1 MKSTIVIPQI
11 TVDFDT
17 QLGIE
22 NLAPYEA
29 IVYNLLKR
37 ASACYPIFDDALSA
51 KEQIQQLE
59 NHLPITFNTSAE
71 QAPAT
76 LSFCLFC
83 KSRPNVFK
91 FFLEMVSR
99 WLVPGKRLNVIL
111 SHAVDFHFQDLSQDL
126 YMVAEILIRIDNSSD
141 FEQIHRNLPMLF
153 SEIKLGVNSE
163 YYAGKILE
171 VKGLCNDEKTV
182 IIQEQIAD
190 LIAHYPKYFD
200 TKLFSEMQHILVTC
214 DNQFKVMRK
223 SSHLTRMICYQYLF
237 RNFLCKAI
245 RENPK
250 KRHMNLKLFRSKIK
264 IGTEYKKV
272 LCIVL
277 GINFL
282 QDKEILDEMLIIKSI
297 QNYIPQAQAVEK
309 SFFLNRKGS
318 LNEATFYIEIE
329 KNDGTS
335 VTNQEILLLRKTLL
349 TGIEERIEQVMHPVF
364 MPRNEEEV
372 MRNIL
377 ILSNQIKYL
386 RDIPQVIITFDE
398 QTHLH
403 LFFTIILVRVLK
415 PGNLSIMEMFKNK
428 STFLEYMHDSCKSV
442 GTLRK
447 RHEKEAT
454 VFRVKVPKDQFL
466 RSDYSINLYEA
477 RQAVVNEI
485 SRIVGEIRD
494 FNGGMISKQNE
505 LLTELK
511 NLLSSSTNYNEIL
524 LENFFYSLKPVIMR
538 TFLKAEALKSLFLL
552 LMKAIE
558 ERFFNEDVYTLKLRN
573 ESEFALA
580 MIASEDWNLEEE
592 FERVFRKMNYPPI
605 SLARFCVKIYETSY
619 IGYIFRCSDYYKQ
632 RHFSQIIQQTIE
644 DWDQQV
650 SSA

>member
-1 MKSTIVIPQI
+1 MKSIPRI
-11 TVDFDT
+11 TVDFDVK
-17 QLGIE
+17 LGNE
-22 NLAPYEA
+22 NLVPYEEIA
-29 IVYNLLKR
+29 RNLLR
-37 ASACYPIFDDALSA
+37 RVSISHSIFDSSLSTE
-51 KEQIQQLE
+51 EQIQKLDRE
-59 NHLPITFNTSAE
+59 LPILFESFGQKTPS
-71 QAPAT
+71 T
-76 LSFCLFC
+76 LSFGLFC

-91 FFLEMVSR
+91 FFYEMLSR

-111 SHAVDFHFQDLSQDL
+111 SHAVDFHFPDLNETL
-126 YMVAEILIRIDNSSD
+126 YMVSEILIRVDNSKD
-141 FEQIHRNLPMLF
+141 LELIQRNLPVIF
-153 SEIKLGVNSE
+153 SEIKIGVNSG

-171 VKGLCNDEKTV
+171 VKGLCNDEKIV
-182 IIQEQIAD
+182 VVQEQIAA
-190 LIAHYPKYFD
+190 LIARYPKYFD
-200 TKLFSEMQHILVTC
+200 NRFFSEMQHVLVAC
-214 DNQFKVMRK
+214 DNAFKEMRK
-223 SSHLTRMICYQYLF
+223 STHLTRMICYHYLF

-250 KRHMNLKLFRSKIK
+250 KRHMYLKLFRSKIK
-264 IGTEYKKV
+264 CGTENKKV
-272 LCIVL
+272 LGLVL

-282 QDKEILDEMLIIKSI
+282 QDKEILDETLIIKSI
-297 QNYIPQAQAVEK
+297 QNYIPQAQVIK
-309 SFFLNRKGS
+309 NSFFLNRKGS
-318 LNEATFYIEIE
+318 LNEATFYIEVE
-329 KNDGTS
+329 KNDGVPIS
-335 VTNQEILLLRKTLL
+335 NQEIHLLRKALL
-349 TGIEERIEQVMHPVF
+349 TEIEERIEQVMHPVF

-398 QTHLH
+398 QTHLY

-415 PGNLSIMEMFKNK
+415 PGALPIMEMFKNK
-428 STFLEYMHDSCKSV
+428 STFLEYIHDSCKIV
-442 GTLRK
+442 GALRR
-447 RHEKEAT
+447 RHDKEAT
-454 VFRVKVPKDQFL
+454 VFRVKVSKDQFL
-466 RSDYSINLYEA
+466 RSDHSINLYEA

-485 SRIVGEIRD
+485 SRLVGEIRD

-511 NLLSSSTNYNEIL
+511 SLLSSTTNYNEIL

-558 ERFFNEDVYTLKLRN
+558 ERFFNEDIYTLKLRN

-605 SLARFCVKIYETSY
+605 SLARFCVKVYETSY